1 MLKGC
6 LVLTKCGIVIM
17 AKHLHLGFMCQKEI
31 VPEVLWFAQ
40 MQLCQL
46 LLLEKMSFLL
56 ATLLKKLKKKELYFS
71 NDTVMKF
78 NI

>member
-1 MLKGC
+1 
-6 LVLTKCGIVIM
+6 M
-17 AKHLHLGFMCQKEI
+17 AKHPHLGFMCQKEI

-56 ATLLKKLKKKELYFS
+56 ATLLKKKKKKQLYFS

>member
-31 VPEVLWFAQ
+31 VPEVLRFAQ

-56 ATLLKKLKKKELYFS
+56 ATLLKKYFFK
-71 NDTVMKF
+71 TTIF
-78 NI
+78 F